1 MQDKIQQNRR
11 DFMINS
17 GKVALAGVAIGAMA
31 GISPLL
37 ANSNIKP
44 TQSTQAPQVW
54 YITAASG
61 GLGLALAKY
70 LLEKG
75 EKVAGTS
82 RTLKNIEDKL
92 GKESENFLPLELKF
106 DKNMAK
112 NIAANFKAVKRK
124 FGRLDNVVNNAGY
137 ALMGFVE
144 EVSEKQ
150 LREQFEVNVF
160 APFLIAQ
167 NALAIMRPQAL
178 SENGSAANI
187 KARIYNISSIRGFSV
202 ANGST
207 PYSMTKFAISAL
219 SEGLSLDTADFGIA
233 VVNVMPTQFRTEF
246 AGASMN
252 LGELENPAYAARR
265 KAYIERTNAYNGKQ
279 AGNPAAFAKVIFET
293 SRQAKPPFYLFMG
306 ENAYKA
312 ARDKIA
318 LVERDMKAT
327 EKYAGKA
334 VDFAK

>member
-1 MQDKIQQNRR
+1 MQRR
-11 DFMINS
+11 TFNKLL
-17 GKVALAGVAIGAMA
+17 GAAVLANALLPFKRVNASNATDT
-31 GISPLL
+31 SS
-37 ANSNIKP
+37 ANSN
-44 TQSTQAPQVW
+44 PQVW

-61 GLGLALAKY
+61 GLGFALAQY

-82 RTLKNIEDKL
+82 RSLKNIQDKL

-112 NIAANFKAVKRK
+112 NIAANLKAVERK

-178 SENGSAANI
+178 RENGNAQNI

-207 PYSMTKFAISAL
+207 PYSMSKFAVSAL
-219 SEGLSLDTADFGIA
+219 SEGLSLDTAEFGIA

-246 AGASMN
+246 AGSSMN

-265 KAYIERTNAYNGKQ
+265 KAYIERTSAYNGKQ

-293 SRQAKPPFYLFMG
+293 SRQSKPPFYLFMG

-318 LVERDMKAT
+318 LVQSDMKAT
-327 EKYAGKA
+327 ERYAGAA
-334 VDFAK
+334 VDFADAGESIFDQR